1 MYRVGWGLLMQ
12 ITFDTSRAGAM
23 AAPAISSV
31 RRYTQTGWRLSLRF
45 NLFAYAM
52 ATLALLSM
60 YQAAEAQVDLSL
72 YEGFFNTA
80 DSVRDEIDGILKTEK
95 CLFEFR
101 AEELTKRLNDTI
113 QGLSS
118 VNDTAWGAREAKQIS
133 GEKYLDVWGRVF
145 ARSKALKAQIR
156 RVKNFPR
163 CLNFVGSPPGR
174 LKMQGDARPEI
185 GRLIVEPKI
194 SVGLVAT
201 SGNTTYDSTG
211 GQAPFN
217 GDWSH
222 STGQVC
228 GGATFYPGFV
238 IGPARVGLDVNVCSG
253 SNTFGSGDTTLFRIM
268 RHGPGDV
275 DLRSSTNVVIDTLFK
290 AEVPLGDPQAVY
302 DPRTNS
308 WFLSVGIGPS
318 FREQNLTLTSDQSF
332 FGGGVPSISAT
343 TWQSGFV
350 VSTGIST
357 FVCPTCIA
365 GNPLK
370 VGIEGRARFFP
381 SQSNSLHSIAFA
393 FEERGST
400 GSTTDYS
407 AQVTFSVPIAYGGD
421 PIADRFGKH

>member
-1 MYRVGWGLLMQ
+1 
-12 ITFDTSRAGAM
+12 M
-23 AAPAISSV
+23 AANRIYV
-31 RRYTQTGWRLSLRF
+31 RPPILGWVPIIAGCLIALFFSLAR
-45 NLFAYAM
+45 
-52 ATLALLSM
+52 SGP
-60 YQAAEAQVDLSL
+60 AEAQQVQIIDSGYYKEAEPLIGEMKRFLASWMCIEERWLDDFKRRANAVSDDLNTGIAALRKVNRVNPADPFTGGPYRASISIGGRYLGEIAVLIEKLSKLPRCKQPEADRKL
-72 YEGFFNTA
+72 YQVGTLRKRPGPA
-80 DSVRDEIDGILKTEK
+80 DLPREVGLLNRPPAGPRTEAASFV
-95 CLFEFR
+95 FEP
-101 AEELTKRLNDTI
+101 
-113 QGLSS
+113 
-118 VNDTAWGAREAKQIS
+118 QIS
-133 GEKYLDVWGRVF
+133 FG
-145 ARSKALKAQIR
+145 IT
-156 RVKNFPR
+156 
-163 CLNFVGSPPGR
+163 GSSG
-174 LKMQGDARPEI
+174 
-185 GRLIVEPKI
+185 
-194 SVGLVAT
+194 T
-201 SGNTTYDSTG
+201 SSYDSTG

-253 SNTFGSGDTTLFRIM
+253 SNTFGSGDTTLFAIM

-275 DLRSSTNVVIDTLFK
+275 VLRSSTNVVIDTLFK

-407 AQVTFSVPIAYGGD
+407 AQVTLSVPMGYGPALMTGS
-421 PIADRFGKH
+421 H